1 MVLAILEYV
10 PCKSY
15 VAMGK
20 YEAHGVSK
28 IKLNL
33 QQFLGSLFRPQV
45 SVPTNRE
52 LQVYSRQEE
61 GNVRIL
67 VM

>member
-10 PCKSY
+10 PCNSY
-15 VAMGK
+15 IAMGK
-20 YEAHGVSK
+20 YEAHRVRE

-33 QQFLGSLFRPQV
+33 QQFLGSLFRAQV
-45 SVPTNRE
+45 STY
-52 LQVYSRQEE
+52 QQGITDDIQEE
-61 GNVRIL
+61 GNVKIL